1 MNYSDIQNPFV
12 ISKSIPE
19 ALFCDREEETAFLIK
34 QIENGRNTVIVSPR
48 RMGKTGLIHHLFS
61 QETVLERFTPLFV
74 DIYPAS
80 SLQEMCYI
88 MGRSVF
94 EKLKAKKT
102 QHWETFFQYIKS
114 LRAGVR
120 FDSVTGEPKLEVGIG
135 AIEQPET
142 TLEEIF
148 AYLESSSTPCVV
160 ALDEFQQIAEFP
172 EHRVEALLR
181 SMIQNCRQT
190 TFLFSGRKQHTINQ
204 MFLSKTRPFY
214 QNAQLMDLGPLKLDV
229 YSEFVCRLFGQ
240 YGKQIDPNV
249 VSQVYADYNAT
260 TWYMQMLMNELF
272 ALTAQGETCTSPL
285 LGRAQKNIIQVQEG
299 TYMMQLN
306 MLSSKQKSLLQA
318 IAHEKGVKAITAK
331 AFIKKY
337 SLDSASSVQSAL
349 RALLEKE
356 IVTTDNGLYRVSD
369 FFFGQWLVESY

>member
-1 MNYSDIQNPFV
+1 MKKVKIDNPFV
-12 ISKSIPE
+12 VSGYVSPDY
-19 ALFCDREEETAFLIK
+19 FCDRIGESETLS
-34 QIENGRNTVIVSPR
+34 QNLTNGNNVTLFSPR
-48 RMGKTGLIHHLFS
+48 RMGKTGLIHHVFNKLKERDPDILTVYVDLMPTESLSDFAGVFSSALINELDSSPKSLFKKALS
-61 QETVLERFTPLFV
+61 VLSRLRPTISFDPVSGESKFSV
-74 DIYPAS
+74 DIAKGEEQATVEQLLS
-80 SLQEMCYI
+80 FVGSCGKQFYI
-88 MGRSVF
+88 AF
-94 EKLKAKKT
+94 
-102 QHWETFFQYIKS
+102 
-114 LRAGVR
+114 
-120 FDSVTGEPKLEVGIG
+120 
-135 AIEQPET
+135 
-142 TLEEIF
+142 
-148 AYLESSSTPCVV
+148 
-160 ALDEFQQIAEFP
+160 DEFQQIAEFP

-190 TFLFSGRKQHTINQ
+190 TFLFSGSKQHTINQ

-240 YGKQIDPNV
+240 YGKQIDPDV
-249 VSQVYADYNAT
+249 VSQVYTDYNAT

-272 ALTAQGETCTSPL
+272 ALTAQGETCTTPL